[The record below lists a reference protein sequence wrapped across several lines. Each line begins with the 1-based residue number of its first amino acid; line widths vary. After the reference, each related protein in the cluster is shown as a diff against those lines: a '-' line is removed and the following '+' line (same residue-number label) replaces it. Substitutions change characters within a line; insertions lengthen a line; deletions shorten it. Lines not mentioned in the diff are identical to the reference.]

1 LSSIVDIV
9 CENVFTDPNEQ
20 APDES
25 PLARGGEHAMLAP
38 TPTSAPRILVR
49 IGAAPASKEAA
60 IREAAQLL
68 TAAGCIDGGYGASM
82 LRREE
87 VANTY
92 LGHGVVIPHGMVD
105 DRHLV
110 RRSGLAVL
118 QVPAGVLWHDGQ
130 MAHLV
135 VAIAAQSDAHI
146 TVLRRLTRLIQDE
159 ARLEQLR
166 TTARESDIADA
177 LSQDTVQ
184 GASSPATDL
193 RQRFDW
199 TVDYPTGLHARP
211 AAHWVEVAKAC
222 TARIQVRHGSQI
234 ADAKSLIGLLQ
245 LGLRC
250 GDAVTISTE
259 GDDEAG
265 ALARICAAV
274 TGLSAGETA
283 AAQRAAEAAAK
294 AAGPVAGWNPS
305 DGPRTL
311 PGIGAS
317 PGLSIG
323 PIHVLASADVTVPDA
338 PEPLTSGADRLHQ
351 ALGATAG
358 QLKALADDTE
368 RRLGKADAGIFRAQA
383 ELIADTDLITLA
395 CQLMVEGHGVAYAWH
410 TAVERI
416 AGQLAALGNPV
427 LAGRAADLRDVGRR
441 VLAQIDPALKS
452 GHDLPDRPCIL
463 IAPDLAPS
471 DTASLEPARVIGL
484 ATAQGGPTSHTAILA
499 RTLGIPALV
508 AGGPGLLPLAN
519 DTMAILDGSTGRL
532 YLDPSPAD
540 IASAEAWRDRQ
551 CRQAE
556 DEARERALP
565 ARTRD
570 GHAVAIGANVNNPEQ
585 VPFALDQ
592 GAEGV
597 GLMRTEFLFLE
608 RGDTPSEDDQ
618 YATYAAMLKALDGR
632 PLIVRTLD
640 IGGDKQVAH
649 LQLPREE
656 NPFLGVRGAR
666 LLLRRPDLLEP
677 QLRALY
683 RAARDHVGTAAP
695 TGAHAPLSIMMPMI
709 TSVPEVLRLRG
720 IAETIRA
727 EVGAPYV
734 PLGIM
739 IEVPAA
745 AIQAD
750 ALARHCDFFS
760 IGTNDLT
767 QYALA
772 IDRQNTELAPEADSL
787 HPAVLRLI
795 HMTCEGAARHKRFVG
810 VCGGIAG
817 DPFGACLLAGLGVH
831 ELSMTPRDLPGV
843 KARLRGADMSA
854 LRALASQACEQEDA
868 AAVRALESAAVS
880 EPTPGVAA

>member
-1 LSSIVDIV
+1 
-9 CENVFTDPNEQ
+9 
-20 APDES
+20 
-25 PLARGGEHAMLAP
+25 MLAP
-38 TPTSAPRILVR
+38 TPSFSPRLLVR
-49 IGAAPASKEAA
+49 LGARPATKEAA

-68 TAAGCIDGGYGASM
+68 TASGCIEAVYGASM
-82 LRREE
+82 LAREA

-110 RRSGLAVL
+110 RESGLAVL
-118 QVPAGVLWHDGQ
+118 QVPEGIAWHDGQ
-130 MAHLV
+130 TAHLV
-135 VAIAAQSDAHI
+135 VAIAAQSDTHI

-166 TTARESDIADA
+166 TTTEESDIAAALGEDA
-177 LSQDTVQ
+177 PAP
-184 GASSPATDL
+184 GAAGPASDL

-211 AAHWVEVAKAC
+211 AAHWVEVARTC
-222 TARIQVRHGSQI
+222 PARIQVRAGAQV
-234 ADAKSLIGLLQ
+234 ADAKNLIALLQ

-250 GDAVTISTE
+250 GDAVTISAE

-274 TGLSAGETA
+274 TGLSAGEKA
-283 AAQRAAEAAAK
+283 AAQRAAEAAAR
-294 AAGPVAGWNPS
+294 AAAPVAGWNPA
-305 DGPRTL
+305 DAPRTVA
-311 PGIGAS
+311 GIGAS
-317 PGLSIG
+317 PGIAIG
-323 PIHVLASADVTVPDA
+323 PIHVLASAEVAVPDE
-338 PEPLTSGADRLHQ
+338 PEPLTTGADRLHR
-351 ALGATAG
+351 ALQATAD
-358 QLKALADDTE
+358 QLRALADDTE
-368 RRLGKADAGIFRAQA
+368 RRLGRQDAGIFRAQG

-395 CQLMVEGHGVAYAWH
+395 CQLMVEGHGVAHAWH
-410 TAVERI
+410 AAVERM

-441 VLAQIDPALKS
+441 VLAQIDPALRS
-452 GHDLPDRPCIL
+452 GHALPDVPCIL
-463 IAPDLAPS
+463 VAADLAPS
-471 DTASLEPARVIGL
+471 DTAGLDPARVIGL

-508 AGGPGLLPLAN
+508 AGGPGLLALA
-519 DTMAILDGSTGRL
+519 DGARAILDGSTGRL
-532 YLDPSPAD
+532 YLDPSAAD
-540 IASAEAWRDRQ
+540 IASAEAWRERQ
-551 CRQAE
+551 REKAE
-556 DEARERALP
+556 AEARERAQP

-570 GHAVAIGANVNNPEQ
+570 GHRIAVGANVNNPEQ
-585 VPFALDQ
+585 VGFALDQ

-618 YATYAAMLKALDGR
+618 YETYSGMLRALDGR

-649 LQLPREE
+649 LRLPHEE

-666 LLLRRPDLLEP
+666 LLLRRPDLMEP

-683 RAARDHVGTAAP
+683 RAARDHVPADAP
-695 TGAHAPLSIMMPMI
+695 TGKDAPLSIMMPMI
-709 TSVPEVLRLRG
+709 TSVPEVLRLRAV
-720 IAETIRA
+720 AERIRG
-727 EVGAPYV
+727 EVGAPPV

-750 ALARHCDFFS
+750 AMARHCDFFS

-795 HMTCEGAARHKRFVG
+795 HMTCEGAARHGRFVG

-831 ELSMTPRDLPGV
+831 ELSMTPRDLAGV
-843 KARLRGADMSA
+843 KARLRAADMGA
-854 LRALASQACEQEDA
+854 LRALARRACEQEDA
-868 AAVRALESAAVS
+868 AAVRALDDAGGLA
-880 EPTPGVAA
+880 

>member
-1 LSSIVDIV
+1 
-9 CENVFTDPNEQ
+9 
-20 APDES
+20 
-25 PLARGGEHAMLAP
+25 MLAP
-38 TPTSAPRILVR
+38 TPIFTPRLLVR
-49 IGAAPASKEAA
+49 LAAAPASKEEA

-68 TAAGCIDGGYGASM
+68 TAAGCIDAAYGESM
-82 LRREE
+82 LRREG

-110 RRSGLAVL
+110 RESGLAVL
-118 QVPAGVLWHDGQ
+118 QVPGGIEWHDGQ
-130 MAHLV
+130 TAHLV
-135 VAIAAQSDAHI
+135 VAIAAQSDTHI

-159 ARLEQLR
+159 ARLERLR
-166 TTARESDIADA
+166 TTTREADFAAA
-177 LSQDTVQ
+177 LNEDAAAP
-184 GASSPATDL
+184 GAAGPATDL
-193 RQRFDW
+193 RQRFEW

-211 AAHWVEVAKAC
+211 AAHWVEVAKGC
-222 TARIQVRHGSQI
+222 PARIQVRHGSQV
-234 ADAKSLIGLLQ
+234 ADAKNLIALLQ

-250 GDAVTISTE
+250 GDAVTISAE

-265 ALARICAAV
+265 ALAKICAAV
-274 TGLSAGETA
+274 TSLSAGEKA
-283 AAQRAAEAAAK
+283 AAQRAAEAAAR
-294 AAGPVAGWNPS
+294 ATAPVAGWNPE
-305 DGPRTL
+305 GAPKIV

-317 PGLSIG
+317 PGIAIG
-323 PIHVLASADVTVPDA
+323 PVHVLASAEVAVPDE
-338 PEPLTSGADRLHQ
+338 PEPLTSGADRLHR
-351 ALGATAG
+351 ALQATAG
-358 QLKALADDTE
+358 QLAALADDTE

-395 CQLMVEGHGVAYAWH
+395 CQLMVEGPGVAFAWNA
-410 TAVERI
+410 AVDRM
-416 AGQLAALGNPV
+416 AGQLSALGNPV

-452 GHDLPDRPCIL
+452 GHDLPDEPCIL

-471 DTASLEPARVIGL
+471 DTAGLDPARVIGL

-499 RTLGIPALV
+499 RTLGIPAVV
-508 AGGPGLLPLAN
+508 AGGPGLLALQN
-519 DTMAILDGSTGRL
+519 RTIAILDGTTGRL
-532 YLDPSPAD
+532 YLDPSAAD
-540 IASAEAWRDRQ
+540 IASAEAWRARQ
-551 CRQAE
+551 REQAE
-556 DEARERALP
+556 AQARERARP
-565 ARTRD
+565 AETRD
-570 GHAVAIGANVNNPEQ
+570 GHRIAIGANVNNPEQ

-618 YATYAAMLKALDGR
+618 YETYSGMLKALAGR

-649 LQLPREE
+649 LQLPKEE

-666 LLLRRPDLLEP
+666 LLLRRPDLMEP

-683 RAARDHVGTAAP
+683 RAAKDHVPADAP
-695 TGAHAPLSIMMPMI
+695 KGKDAPLSIMMPMI
-709 TSVPEVLRLRG
+709 TSVPEVVRLREV
-720 IAETIRA
+720 AERIRA
-727 EVGAPYV
+727 EIGAPEV

-772 IDRQNTELAPEADSL
+772 IDRQNTDLAPEADSL

-843 KARLRGADMSA
+843 KARLRAADLGELKALA
-854 LRALASQACEQEDA
+854 LRACEQEDA
-868 AAVRALESAAVS
+868 ASVRALDTAGGAA
-880 EPTPGVAA
+880 

>member
-1 LSSIVDIV
+1 
-9 CENVFTDPNEQ
+9 
-20 APDES
+20 
-25 PLARGGEHAMLAP
+25 MLAP
-38 TPTSAPRILVR
+38 TPNLTPRLLVRTAVAPRD
-49 IGAAPASKEAA
+49 KEDA
-60 IREAAQLL
+60 IAQAAQLL
-68 TAAGCIDGGYGASM
+68 IAAGCIDPAYADSM
-82 LRREE
+82 RRREE

-110 RRSGLAVL
+110 RESGLAVL
-118 QVPAGVLWHDGQ
+118 QVPDGIAWHDGQ
-130 MAHLV
+130 TAHFV
-135 VAIAAQSDAHI
+135 VAIAAQSDTHI

-159 ARLEQLR
+159 ARLERLR
-166 TTARESDIADA
+166 TTTRQADIAEAFTEDPA
-177 LSQDTVQ
+177 APGSA
-184 GASSPATDL
+184 GPATDL

-211 AAHWVEVAKAC
+211 ASHWVETARAC
-222 TARIQVRHGSQI
+222 PARIQVRHGSRV
-234 ADAKSLIGLLQ
+234 ADAKNLIALLQ

-250 GDAVTISTE
+250 GDAVVISTE

-274 TGLSAGETA
+274 TGLSAGEKA
-283 AAQRAAEAAAK
+283 AAQRAAEAAARE
-294 AAGPVAGWNPS
+294 ASPVAGWNPA
-305 DGPRTL
+305 DGPRIL

-317 PGLSIG
+317 PGIAIG
-323 PIHVLASADVTVPDA
+323 PVHVLASAEITVPDE
-338 PEPLTSGADRLHQ
+338 PEPLTSGGDRLHA
-351 ALGATAG
+351 ALAATG
-358 QLKALADDTE
+358 DQLRALADDTE
-368 RRLGKADAGIFRAQA
+368 RRLGKADAGIFRAQG

-395 CQLMVEGHGVAYAWH
+395 CQLMVEGHGVAFAWSR
-410 TAVERI
+410 AVDRL

-441 VLAQIDPALKS
+441 VLAQIDPALTS
-452 GHDLPDRPCIL
+452 GHDLPDEPCIL

-471 DTASLEPARVIGL
+471 DTAGLDPARVIGL

-499 RTLGIPALV
+499 RTLGIPAVV
-508 AGGPGLLPLAN
+508 AGGAGLLALRN
-519 DTMAILDGSTGRL
+519 GTRAILDGSAGRL
-532 YLDPSPAD
+532 YLDPSEAD
-540 IASAEAWRDRQ
+540 IASAAAWRERQ
-551 CRQAE
+551 RETAAE
-556 DEARERALP
+556 EARERARP

-570 GHAVAIGANVNNPEQ
+570 GHAIAIGANVNNPEQ

-608 RGDTPSEDDQ
+608 RGESPSEDEQ
-618 YATYAAMLKALDGR
+618 FETYRDMLKALDGR

-666 LLLRRPDLLEP
+666 LLLRRPDLMEP

-683 RAARDHVGTAAP
+683 RAARECVAP
-695 TGAHAPLSIMMPMI
+695 GAPGGKDAPLSIMMPMI
-709 TSVPEVLRLRG
+709 TSVPEVLRLR
-720 IAETIRA
+720 ETCERIRA
-727 EVGAPYV
+727 EAGAPEV

-745 AIQAD
+745 AIQSD
-750 ALARHCDFFS
+750 ALAQYCDFFS

-795 HMTCEGAARHKRFVG
+795 HMTCEGAARHRRFVG

-843 KARLRGADMSA
+843 KARLRAAEMGE
-854 LRALASQACEQEDA
+854 LRALAARACAQEDA
-868 AAVRALESAAVS
+868 AAVRALDTAGIGDAA
-880 EPTPGVAA
+880 